1 MSAEAEKANECR
13 TVGNA
18 VKYQWLPRLLLREIR
33 EARGMQAVALARL
46 LKIDPCRLYEYE
58 AGVRFPSWGMIQQM
72 AEALNL
78 KTLGELVDPASKFG
92 RSYRRTF
99 TRRGK

>member
-1 MSAEAEKANECR
+1 MSAKKVSER
-13 TVGNA
+13 QIVGNA
-18 VKYQWLPRLLLREIR
+18 VKFQWLPRLLLREIR
-33 EARGMQAVALARL
+33 EARGMQAVALAHL

-72 AEALNL
+72 AEALGL
-78 KTLGELVDPASKFG
+78 KTLGDLVDPASKFG
-92 RSYRRTF
+92 HSYRRTF